1 MEYSKLVELYKK
13 LESTTKRLEKTEIIA
28 NFLKKTKDSDLA
40 YVLYLIHGRVFPQWD
55 ERKIGFSSR
64 LLMKSIDA
72 STGAGVRK
80 IENESNKLGD
90 LGDVAG
96 KLIKN
101 KSQRTLFSQSL
112 SVGKV
117 VKNLRKLADLEGAGT
132 VNRKVG
138 LVAELLSNSNA
149 EEAKF
154 ICRTVLEVLRIG
166 IAEGI
171 IRDAIAQAFEK
182 DVKDVEE
189 AFDLLVDYG
198 EVAKIA
204 KNNKL
209 KGVKIKPGRPLK
221 LMLAVLVKDVEEG
234 FDRVG
239 KPGVLEYKYDGFR
252 MQVHFDGKNLRLFTR
267 RMEDV
272 TKQFPDVVE
281 SVKKNMKGKNFIID
295 CEAVGYSPKTGKYL
309 PFQKISQRIKR
320 KYETREMAKKFPV
333 ELNVFD
339 LIYYEGKKLTKDK
352 FIERRKLLEKIIKE
366 KPKKIVLSKMILT
379 DNGNKVEKFFKDAI
393 KKGHEGL
400 MFKSLDAKYKPGR
413 YVGYM
418 AKLKDVM
425 DALDLVIVKTEW
437 GEGKRASWLTSYTVA
452 CKNQGELAEV
462 GKVSTGLKEKPEKGE
477 VESFEYMTKELKKLK
492 ISEKGKEIVVK
503 PRIVVEV
510 SYEEIQKSPTYSSGY
525 ALRFPRILRVRSDK
539 PVSEISTIDT
549 VKKLYESQNK

>member
-1 MEYSKLVELYKK
+1 MELYKK